1 LPAIKSVRLSCGGA
15 FTIFA
20 TASQPIASKLRS
32 HDGEVGEVGEAC
44 PALHIWNQSAMMRG
58 LSRYETAMRRLLC
71 LLLLILALPA
81 AGAGLLDSRPNATLG
96 GAPLDNRKDFLPVR
110 QAFQL
115 SLIETTPES
124 IKLRFVAT
132 EGYYLY
138 RHRFQFRTEPVDIG
152 LGAAQLPAGEAKHD
166 EYFGDVE
173 VYHGIIDVDLPR
185 TPGDNRPFTLLVG
198 YQGCADKGLCYPP
211 ETERLS
217 IGEPTPVDAG
227 SAPATASAWSWKALA
242 LFFLAGIGL
251 TFTPCVLPML
261 PILSGVVLR
270 GQVGGLRGLSLS
282 LAYVLPM
289 AICFAVLGA
298 LMGVFGAGLNLQ
310 ARLQSAW
317 VLVPFSLFFVLFAV
331 AMFGVF
337 ELRLPQSISTRLD
350 RIAGKTEGGSLWG
363 AAVLGVVSSLLVS
376 PCVSAPLAGALL
388 YISASGDALGGGL
401 KLFALGL
408 GMGAPLL
415 LVATGGATWLP
426 KSGPWLVT
434 VKNAIGV
441 LLLALAI
448 GLLSRVLPGPI
459 TLLLTGLLCAGVALF
474 LGTLEFTE
482 KTARQRLAQLLGLF
496 LLAYALACWFGAWSG
511 QSDPTRPLGRGQA
524 TLISSNGNAINPS
537 DWQTI
542 STGAEL
548 DRALGEA
555 KAAGQPLLLDWY
567 ADWCISCKVIEHEVL
582 PDPGVIAQLKGYRL
596 VRFDMTDSN
605 AEQRALLDRYK
616 LFGPPAL
623 LIFGK
628 NGLERG
634 DVRVVGEIDANGLVE
649 RLIRAND
656 QI

>member
-1 LPAIKSVRLSCGGA
+1 
-15 FTIFA
+15 
-20 TASQPIASKLRS
+20 
-32 HDGEVGEVGEAC
+32 
-44 PALHIWNQSAMMRG
+44 
-58 LSRYETAMRRLLC
+58 MRRLLC

-81 AGAGLLDSRPNATLG
+81 TGAGLLDSRPNATLG
-96 GAPLDNRKDFLPVR
+96 GAALDNSKDFLPVR

-115 SLIETTPES
+115 NLIDTTPES

-138 RHRFQFRTEPVDIG
+138 RHRFQFRTEPADIG
-152 LGAAQLPAGEAKHD
+152 LGAAQLPDGEKKHD

-173 VYHGIIDVDLPR
+173 VYHGILDIDLPR
-185 TPGDNRPFTLLVG
+185 KPGDNRPFTLVVT

-211 ETERLS
+211 ETERLT
-217 IGEPTPVDAG
+217 IGDPAAV
-227 SAPATASAWSWKALA
+227 ATAALSSPTTATSPGWSWKELA

-289 AICFAVLGA
+289 AISFAALGA
-298 LMGVFGAGLNLQ
+298 LMGMFGAGLNLQ

-317 VLVPFSLFFVLFAV
+317 VLVPFSLFFVVFAI
-331 AMFGVF
+331 AMFGAF
-337 ELRLPQSISTRLD
+337 ELRLPQALSNRLD

-388 YISASGDALGGGL
+388 YISASGDALGGAL

-441 LLLALAI
+441 LLLGLAI
-448 GLLSRVLPGPI
+448 ALLSRVLPGQI
-459 TLLLTGLLCAGVALF
+459 TLLLTGLLAAGVALF
-474 LGTLEFTE
+474 LGALEFGAKNT
-482 KTARQRLAQLLGLF
+482 RQRLSQLLGLF
-496 LLAYALACWFGAWSG
+496 LLVYALTCWFGAWSG
-511 QSDPTRPLGRGQA
+511 QTDPTRPLGRPQA
-524 TLISSNGNAINPS
+524 ALGNNGAAPANKTE
-537 DWQTI
+537 WQTI
-542 STGAEL
+542 TSGAEL
-548 DRALGEA
+548 DRVLGEA
-555 KAAGQPLLLDWY
+555 KNAGQPLMLDWY

-582 PDPGVIAQLKGYRL
+582 PDPGVISQLEGYRL
-596 VRFDMTDSN
+596 IRFDMTESN

-628 NGLERG
+628 NGDERS
-634 DVRVVGEIDANGLVE
+634 DVRVVGEIDAKSLIE
-649 RLIRAND
+649 QLIRAND

>member
-1 LPAIKSVRLSCGGA
+1 
-15 FTIFA
+15 
-20 TASQPIASKLRS
+20 
-32 HDGEVGEVGEAC
+32 
-44 PALHIWNQSAMMRG
+44 
-58 LSRYETAMRRLLC
+58 MRRLLC
-71 LLLLILALPA
+71 LILLTLALPA
-81 AGAGLLDSRPNATLG
+81 FSASLLDSRPSSGLGSPTLG
-96 GAPLDNRKDFLPVR
+96 SSSALGSSSIDNSKDFLPVR

-115 SLIETTPES
+115 NLIDTSPAS
-124 IKLRFVAT
+124 IKLQFVAA

-138 RHRFQFRTEPVDIG
+138 RHRFQFRTEPADV
-152 LGAAQLPAGEAKHD
+152 LGAAQLPDGEKKHD

-173 VYHGIIDVDLPR
+173 VYHGILDINLPR
-185 TPGDNRPFTLLVG
+185 KAGDTRPFTLVVT

-211 ETERLS
+211 ETQRLS
-217 IGEPTPVDAG
+217 IGD
-227 SAPATASAWSWKALA
+227 TASVADIAAPTTTPSQTPFSWKQLA

-270 GQVGGLRGLSLS
+270 GQIGGLRGFSLS

-289 AICFAVLGA
+289 AICFAMLGA
-298 LMGVFGAGLNLQ
+298 LMGMFGASLNLQ

-317 VLVPFSLFFVLFAV
+317 VLVPFALFFVVFAI

-337 ELRLPQSISTRLD
+337 ELRLPRALNERLD
-350 RIAGKTEGGSLWG
+350 RIAGNTEGGSLWG

-388 YISASGDALGGGL
+388 YISASGDTVGGAL

-408 GMGAPLL
+408 GMGAPLV
-415 LVATGGATWLP
+415 LVATGGAAWLP

-448 GLLSRVLPGPI
+448 GLLGRVIPGEA
-459 TLLLTGLLCAGVALF
+459 TLLLIGLLWAGVAVF
-474 LGTLEFTE
+474 LGALEFTV
-482 KTARQRLAQLLGLF
+482 KTTRGRLAQLLGVF
-496 LLAYALACWFGAWSG
+496 LLVYALCCWYGAFSG
-511 QSDPTRPLGRGQA
+511 QTDPLRPLGRASTTQLSGD
-524 TLISSNGNAINPS
+524 SSGGEQ
-537 DWQTI
+537 WQTVTEV
-542 STGAEL
+542 S
-548 DRALGEA
+548 ALKQILAEA
-555 KAAGQPLLLDWY
+555 KSAEKPVLVDWY

-582 PDPGVIAQLKGYRL
+582 PDPKIVSQLKGFRL

-605 AEQRALLDRYK
+605 AEQRTLLDTYK

-623 LIFGK
+623 LFFGK
-628 NGLERG
+628 DGNELTN
-634 DVRVVGEIDANGLVE
+634 VRVVGEIDVEAFSE
-649 RLIRAND
+649 RLSRAND